1 MIIKERM
8 SHPVKTIGPDMP
20 VLEALKRMKQQHIN
34 RFPVVDRH
42 GKMIGIVSK
51 NDLLKASPSEA
62 TMLSTWEVNSLLEK
76 ITVKKVMSKNPITVT
91 ENTVV
96 EEAARI
102 MVDNDVNGLPVMRN
116 GDLVGIIT
124 DGNLF
129 ELFMEM
135 LGARRSGIRVSVVL
149 KEVEGMLYHL
159 SEAIFKNGGNI
170 VSLSNFLGESTTT
183 REVVLKVTGM
193 TEEALLKAVEPVVE
207 KILYVHHMN
216 V

>member
-8 SHPVKTIGPDMP
+8 SHPVKTVGPDVP
-20 VLEALKRMKQQHIN
+20 VLVALKRMKQQHIN

-62 TMLSTWEVNSLLEK
+62 TMLSAWEVNSLLEK
-76 ITVKKVMSKNPITVT
+76 ITVEKVMSKNPITVT
-91 ENTVV
+91 EDTVV

-116 GDLVGIIT
+116 GDLVGLIT

-135 LGARRSGIRVSVVL
+135 LGARKSGIRISVVL

-159 SEAIFKNGGNI
+159 SEAIFKSGGNI
-170 VSLSNFLGESTTT
+170 VSLSNFLGESTST
-183 REVVLKVTGM
+183 REVVLKVDGM
-193 TEEALLKAVEPVVE
+193 TEETLLKAVEPVVE
-207 KILYVHHMN
+207 KVLYIHHMN